1 MEHCWVIA
9 SGSAELT
16 RAGQIGYCG
25 CVRCYRAQTR
35 DLRHSGYMPP
45 IFFYLPLIIASGLIE
60 VMFGSAYERDES
72 DARNHDVTIGSAS
85 LVAFPGRQGNTAK
98 PL

>member
-1 MEHCWVIA
+1 
-9 SGSAELT
+9 
-16 RAGQIGYCG
+16 
-25 CVRCYRAQTR
+25 
-35 DLRHSGYMPP
+35 LRHSGYMPP